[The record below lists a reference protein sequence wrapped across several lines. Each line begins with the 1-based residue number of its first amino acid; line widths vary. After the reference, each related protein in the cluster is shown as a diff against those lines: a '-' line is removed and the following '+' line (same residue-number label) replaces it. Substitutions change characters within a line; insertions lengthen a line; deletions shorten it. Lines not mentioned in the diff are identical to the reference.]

1 MQSIKNKS
9 LILGNT
15 KLVVNKGISENQIK
29 ELISFSNKDLLIL
42 STTQDSQRF
51 KDKKSFETWLQK
63 KRTIYVL
70 TEKQGKLLGVI
81 WFGLKTLPKNYNYI
95 TSLDVNHYGITFA
108 IRLYQNAREKGLSG
122 PFINE
127 TFKKY
132 KLTKEFRENPAK
144 GMWLETKIDNLPAIK
159 AYKKFGFDLV
169 SVPNENGKI
178 IMCRS

>member
-1 MQSIKNKS
+1 MQSIKSND

-15 KLVVNKGISENQIK
+15 KLKVNKGISEKQIE
-29 ELISFSNKDLLIL
+29 ELIGFSNKDPLIL
-42 STTQDSQRF
+42 STTQDSERF

-70 TEKQGKLLGVI
+70 TEKGGKLLGVI
-81 WFGLKTLPKNYNYI
+81 WFGLKTLPKDYNYI

-108 IRLYQNAREKGLSG
+108 IRLYQDARGKGLSE

-132 KLTKEFRENPAK
+132 KLTREFRETSAK

-159 AYKKFGFDLV
+159 AYEKFGFGLV
-169 SVPNENGKI
+169 SAPNENGRI
-178 IMCRS
+178 IMCLS